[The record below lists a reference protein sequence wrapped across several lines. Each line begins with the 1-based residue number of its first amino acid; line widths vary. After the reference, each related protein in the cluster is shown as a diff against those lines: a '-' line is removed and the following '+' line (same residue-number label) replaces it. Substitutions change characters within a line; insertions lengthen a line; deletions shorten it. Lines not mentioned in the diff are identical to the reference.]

1 LNALNN
7 ADDAG
12 ADGLIEFLEGKSG
25 NSRSGRAMLRPG
37 VQAFDDVE
45 VALKMDADDAWSV
58 EIQEGR
64 VGLFGRGSRTQ
75 IFGDPEILEAIIKGT
90 ESGIEAFLDGRV
102 RVRGNIALSL
112 QIEGMFAARAR
123 PKRFPRPAVVR
134 AGGIDTFFLEAGSG
148 PPVVLLHGLGATNAS
163 MLPTLWELA
172 KDHHV
177 FAPDLPGFGG
187 SGKPIRTYDFPFF
200 ARWLS
205 DFLDAI
211 GVDRVHLVGNSLGGR
226 ISLEAGLRL
235 PDRVER
241 LVLYCPSPAF
251 LRGRQYIPFVKIL
264 RPEMALVPL
273 LLTHGTIASIARSL
287 FSDPER
293 LRSEWYD
300 SFADEFL
307 RVFANPRGRIAF
319 FSAARQVYLEPP
331 RGEDGFWDR
340 LPDLKAPALFIWG
353 ENDWLVPAS
362 FERHVAEAL
371 PGAES
376 VVLEDCGHVPQY
388 EFPKQTNALTRA
400 FLDGARKRA
409 AGGRSTRRIAAR

>member
-1 LNALNN
+1 VL
-7 ADDAG
+7 
-12 ADGLIEFLEGKSG
+12 K
-25 NSRSGRAMLRPG
+25 PG

-45 VALKMDADDAWSV
+45 VALRMNADDAWSV
-58 EIQEGR
+58 EIKEGR
-64 VGLFGRGSRTQ
+64 LGLFGRGSSTQ

-90 ESGIEAFLDGRV
+90 ASGIEAFLAGRV

-123 PKRFPRPAVVR
+123 PKRFPRPAFIK

-148 PPVVLLHGLGATNAS
+148 PPVILLHGLGATNTS

-172 KDHHV
+172 RDHRV

-187 SGKPIRTYDFPFF
+187 SDKPIRSYDFPFF
-200 ARWLS
+200 ARWLE
-205 DFLDAI
+205 DFLDAL
-211 GVDRVHLVGNSLGGR
+211 GLKRAHLVGNSLGGR

-235 PDRVER
+235 PDRVDR

-251 LRGRQYIPFVKIL
+251 LRGRQYIPFVRIL
-264 RPEMALVPL
+264 RPEMALLPL
-273 LLTHGTIASIARSL
+273 LLTHGTIAGIARSL
-287 FSDPER
+287 FADPAR
-293 LRSEWYD
+293 LRPEWYD

-307 RVFANPRGRIAF
+307 RVFASPRGRIAF

-340 LPDLKAPALFIWG
+340 LPDLKAPTLFIWG
-353 ENDWLVPAS
+353 DKDWLVPAS
-362 FERHVAEAL
+362 YERHVADAL
-371 PGAES
+371 PAAQS

-388 EFPKQTNALTRA
+388 ELPERTHELTRA
-400 FLDGARKRA
+400 FLDEGRKRSA
-409 AGGRSTRRIAAR
+409 KPR